1 MMNVDSYTLDF
12 LYDIWL
18 GDSDY
23 CPDNDCWYDWYDD
36 DPHGPDDWDIYW
48 KLVNIYNADYVND
61 LIFCE
66 MADGFNM

>member
-23 CPDNDCWYDWYDD
+23 WNDLEDEFGYDD
-36 DPHGPDDWDIYW
+36 DDFDTYEYGCCRCCGCNCY
-48 KLVNIYNADYVND
+48 
-61 LIFCE
+61 E
-66 MADGFNM
+66 